1 MLIQRGSADN
11 AVFIWDESADK
22 FTLGLTTADGSA
34 TGNITLAS
42 LGTLVANVE
51 ASLEGNVTGQVSTLS
66 NHDTDDTQRTQI
78 YILLVC

>member
-1 MLIQRGSADN
+1 MNLNANLTGTPVNDSGMLIQRGSADN

-51 ASLEGNVTGQVSTLS
+51 GAITGDVTGTSF
-66 NHDTDDTQRTQI
+66 
-78 YILLVC
+78 